1 MIQVSTSAARGK
13 GKDLL
18 FCIRK
23 AYWRPP
29 PPDEVVEKAPL
40 VDHDEWFEND
50 ESADAPVQ
58 VRGLRKVFGK
68 KVAVSDAT
76 FAIRDSEIFCLL
88 GHNGAGKTTTMSMIT
103 GAMAPDG
110 GSASFFGIRTLGPL
124 AEADGLDRLRQ
135 LLGFCPQ
142 HDALFPQLTLREHL
156 IFYSRLKGVEEARAE
171 NEASGL
177 LELFRLTE
185 MAEGFPLKLSGGQ
198 KRKVMM
204 AAAGAEER
212 ERLAAEKAR
221 LEREAAEARAK
232 AEGGADT
239 STGGLHVAVTT
250 AAAARDQLKGIFA
263 QHVPGAKLAAA
274 SKLEEDL
281 RRATE
286 KEAANPLLGSTPK
299 SFSSSFKSP
308 LLNATRGTSFSAS
321 RNWADGAEAPL
332 LEDSARD
339 VTTTYTVHA
348 PRARVA
354 ALFEGLEAE
363 ADGLGLVDVSVTAT
377 SLEDVFIAVGEQVE
391 GAAAPVEAETL
402 VGGALLP
409 SAPGEPVPA
418 GRLVAAVVQFRLP
431 AVQIDQSDLDSPL
444 AFHTGSSK

>member
-1 MIQVSTSAARGK
+1 
-13 GKDLL
+13 
-18 FCIRK
+18 
-23 AYWRPP
+23 
-29 PPDEVVEKAPL
+29 
-40 VDHDEWFEND
+40 
-50 ESADAPVQ
+50 
-58 VRGLRKVFGK
+58 
-68 KVAVSDAT
+68 
-76 FAIRDSEIFCLL
+76 
-88 GHNGAGKTTTMSMIT
+88 
-103 GAMAPDG
+103 
-110 GSASFFGIRTLGPL
+110 
-124 AEADGLDRLRQ
+124 
-135 LLGFCPQ
+135 
-142 HDALFPQLTLREHL
+142 
-156 IFYSRLKGVEEARAE
+156 
-171 NEASGL
+171 
-177 LELFRLTE
+177 
-185 MAEGFPLKLSGGQ
+185 
-198 KRKVMM
+198 M

-221 LEREAAEARAK
+221 LEREAAEARSKAK
-232 AEGGADT
+232 GGADT

-286 KEAANPLLGSTPK
+286 TDAANPLLGSTPK